1 MERKCKTCKFWR
13 NQNRVLDNKYTMIG
27 KHEDK
32 EIGSCLRITNGL
44 VVIPDT
50 MHNIKTRGK
59 ETVSI
64 KIPFEETA
72 IGLYTKEDFKCK
84 FYKSI

>member
-13 NQNRVLDNKYTMIG
+13 NQNKVIDNKYTLIG
-27 KHEDK
+27 KHQDK
-32 EIGSCLRITNGL
+32 EIGFCLKITDGL
-44 VVIPDT
+44 VIIPDK

-59 ETVSI
+59 GIVSI

-84 FYKSI
+84 FYKPL